1 MLIAVGS
8 FKGSPGVTSFALA
21 LAVRWPAVGPAPVMV
36 EVDPSGGDISTR
48 RQTHDEPGLAAMAMA
63 AQAGPLSDVSAWAH
77 RLGIAADVVV
87 APPGAAAAVTV
98 NELCA
103 RAPHALAQLAQRR
116 PVLADLGRLDA
127 THPGLSLLDN
137 AYELLVMAHLTA
149 EGVRHVRTRIAQV
162 AARCRVRLV
171 LTGRAGLPPEEV
183 AGYLGVPVAATV
195 EADQASLDLL
205 AGRAKRSM
213 GWTKRPLLTAARTVA
228 LGYPLATARPDLRQ
242 PIGLP
247 GIVEVIPNGFVK

>member
-21 LAVRWPAVGPAPVMV
+21 LAVRWPAAGPAPVVV

-48 RQTHDEPGLAAMAMA
+48 WQTHDEPGLAAMAMA
-63 AQAGPLSDVSAWAH
+63 AQASPLTDVSAWAH

-98 NELCA
+98 TELCT

-116 PVLADLGRLDA
+116 PVLADLGRLDSG
-127 THPGLSLLDN
+127 HPGLSLLDN
-137 AYELLVMAHLTA
+137 ASELLVMAHLTA
-149 EGVRHVRTRIAQV
+149 EGVRHLRTRVTEV

-171 LTGRAGLPPEEV
+171 LTGRPGLPPDEV
-183 AGYLGVPVAATV
+183 AGYLGVPVAAIV
-195 EADQASLDLL
+195 EPDQASLDVL
-205 AGRAKRSM
+205 AARAKRSM
-213 GWTKRPLLTAARTVA
+213 GWTKRPLLTAARTVT
-228 LGYPLATARPDLRQ
+228 LGYPLAAARPDLRVPTQ
-242 PIGLP
+242 VP
-247 GIVEVIPNGFVK
+247 GIAVEV